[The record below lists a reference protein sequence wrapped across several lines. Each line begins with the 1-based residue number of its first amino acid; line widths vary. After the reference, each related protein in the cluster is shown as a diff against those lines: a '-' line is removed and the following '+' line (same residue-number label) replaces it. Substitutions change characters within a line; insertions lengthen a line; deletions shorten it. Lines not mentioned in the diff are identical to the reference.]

1 MATGWVFCRTSGGT
15 KNKKSFQGMGQS
27 MKKTIAM
34 MAVLAALAGCN
45 TVAGVGQDIS
55 GGANRVAGWLGG

>member
-1 MATGWVFCRTSGGT
+1 MT
-15 KNKKSFQGMGQS
+15 KSL
-27 MKKTIAM
+27 IL

-55 GGANRVAGWLGG
+55 GGANRVAGWIGG